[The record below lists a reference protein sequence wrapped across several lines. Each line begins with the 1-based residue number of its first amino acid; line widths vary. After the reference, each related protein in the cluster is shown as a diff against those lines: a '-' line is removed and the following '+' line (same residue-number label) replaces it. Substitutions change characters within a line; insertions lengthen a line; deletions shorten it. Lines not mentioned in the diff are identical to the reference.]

1 MACLA
6 DVTKGTSNF
15 KLGVIDGA
23 GYVKNSQKG
32 VTGRQNNKENNVNG
46 NKFIPAIGN
55 TGKCIVPGQKGC
67 DHTEATASLGE
78 GVVHLSVPVRVRVV
92 GAGKHEEA
100 EVEGEEEE
108 EEHDGRTQCAQEE
121 DCRKDEPACEEEA
134 HGRLVHHGIRGG
146 DGISLVRALL
156 AKDVPVRSE
165 QEAPSNP
172 ETTIG

>member
-1 MACLA
+1 M
-6 DVTKGTSNF
+6 VRGTSRTP
-15 KLGVIDGA
+15 KRGLGG
-23 GYVKNSQKG
+23 GKTTKRTTS
-32 VTGRQNNKENNVNG
+32 TGI
-46 NKFIPAIGN
+46 KFIPAIGN

-100 EVEGEEEE
+100 EVEGEEKE

-146 DGISLVRALL
+146 DGISLVRALV